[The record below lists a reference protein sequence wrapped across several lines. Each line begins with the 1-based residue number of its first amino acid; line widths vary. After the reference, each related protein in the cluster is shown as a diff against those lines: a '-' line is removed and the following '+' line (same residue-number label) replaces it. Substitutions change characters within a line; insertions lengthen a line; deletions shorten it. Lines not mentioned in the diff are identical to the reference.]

1 MNTTTTTTT
10 TTTSA
15 ATTMASKAQVLTE
28 RIQVDGDPVEAV
40 LDHGTGELRWRS
52 GDDDRR
58 LFVESEM
65 LGIKMKGMII
75 TIRAFVDAPER
86 CCFGSSSGKRV
97 RRDFQ
102 LEMPSE
108 TSAMMWTER
117 LKDCIDSLGR
127 PKRLFIIVN
136 PFGGRKVA
144 PEIFQNEVRPLME
157 AAGILYTVQE
167 TNHRLHAQE
176 IAQSMNLD
184 QYDGIVCVSGDG
196 ILAEVVNGL
205 LQREDWHTAIK
216 MPLGIVPAGTSNG
229 MAKSLLDSVGQ
240 LYSISNAAFSIIRGH
255 TRKLDVASVLQGEAQ
270 FFSVLMLTWGFMAD
284 VDIESEKYRWM
295 GSARIGFYSL
305 LRVMNLRKYHGCVK
319 FVPAP
324 GYELYGEPL
333 CQDEISKDDPPMQ
346 ESRGGFRV
354 RHYQGPQ
361 TSLQGMEWR
370 SINGPFVLVCLNNV
384 PWPVEDVLLA
394 PEAKFSD
401 GYLDMTIIR
410 DCPKTALLMMLLK
423 MDEGNHVKSDYVMH
437 LKVKAL
443 RLEPGQCVG
452 NPKKG
457 GIVDCDGE
465 IIARG
470 EDAYACHQIES
481 LMAYGPPIQ
490 VTVDKGLAT
499 IFSPR

>member
-1 MNTTTTTTT
+1 
-10 TTTSA
+10 
-15 ATTMASKAQVLTE
+15 MASKPQAQAPALTE
-28 RIQVDGDPVEAV
+28 RIQVDGAPAEAV
-40 LDHGTGELRWRS
+40 LDHGAGELRWRS

-65 LGIKMKGMII
+65 LGIEMKGMMI

-86 CCFGSSSGKRV
+86 CCFGSSSGRRV
-97 RRDFQ
+97 RRDFL

-127 PKRLFIIVN
+127 PKRLFIVVN
-136 PFGGRKVA
+136 PFGGKKVA
-144 PEIFQNEVRPLME
+144 GEIFQNEVKPLIE
-157 AAGILYTVQE
+157 AAGILYAVQE

-176 IAQSMNLD
+176 IAQNVNLD
-184 QYDGIVCVSGDG
+184 QYDGLICVSGDG

-205 LQREDWHTAIK
+205 LQRQDWHTAIK

-240 LYSISNAAFSIIRGH
+240 VYSISNAVFAIIRGH
-255 TRKLDVASVLQGEAQ
+255 TRKLDVASILQGEAQ
-270 FFSVLMLTWGFMAD
+270 FFSVLILTWGFMAD

-295 GSARIGFYSL
+295 GSARLGFYSL

-333 CQDEISKDDPPMQ
+333 SQDEINEDDPPVQ
-346 ESRGGFRV
+346 ESRGGSRV
-354 RHYQGPQ
+354 LQCGSPGRQA
-361 TSLQGMEWR
+361 SLQGMEWR

-384 PWPVEDVLLA
+384 PWPVEDVLSA

-410 DCPKTALLMMLLK
+410 DCPKAALLMMLLK
-423 MDEGNHVKSDYVMH
+423 MDDGNHVKSDYVTY

-457 GIVDCDGE
+457 GIVDSDGE

-470 EDAYACHQIES
+470 EDAYACHQQEC